1 MSVRL
6 MASYDFSLVLEPE
19 GSAEGS
25 DGAPSQQPLML
36 HSSLRKKLRSLL
48 SSKTVVDFSHTP
60 ASGGGGETLQVCQW
74 VCPCAPVLLLAESSP
89 VTPLLSPTPYPP
101 LPSLPSSPFTPLLSP
116 TPSPPLPSSP
126 FTSLLS
132 PTPSPPL
139 PASAITQDQTTSKG
153 WMRRTLSSRCP
164 CSRTRTCATTSA
176 SR

>member
-25 DGAPSQQPLML
+25 DGAPSQQPLVL

-89 VTPLLSPTPYPP
+89 
-101 LPSLPSSPFTPLLSP
+101 FTPLLSP
-116 TPSPPLPSSP
+116 TPSPPLPYPLPSSP
-126 FTSLLS
+126 FTPLLS
-132 PTPSPPL
+132 LHSPPFPSLPSSPLPPPLSPPL
-139 PASAITQDQTTSKG
+139 LASAITQDQTTSEG

-164 CSRTRTCATTSA
+164 CSRPRTCATTSA

>member
-89 VTPLLSPTPYPP
+89 
-101 LPSLPSSPFTPLLSP
+101 FTPLLPP
-116 TPSPPLPSSP
+116 TPSPSGQCHYSGSNHFRGVDEEDPIIKVSMQQ
-126 FTSLLS
+126 
-132 PTPSPPL
+132 
-139 PASAITQDQTTSKG
+139 TQDLCNYKCIKVKG
-153 WMRRTLSSRCP
+153 GGA
-164 CSRTRTCATTSA
+164 CSQKDWIWQF
-176 SR
+176 

>member
-1 MSVRL
+1 

-25 DGAPSQQPLML
+25 DGAPSQQPLVL

-89 VTPLLSPTPYPP
+89 VTPLLSLHSPP
-101 LPSLPSSPFTPLLSP
+101 LPYPSPPLPYPLPSSPFTP
-116 TPSPPLPSSP
+116 
-126 FTSLLS
+126 LLS

-139 PASAITQDQTTSKG
+139 PASAITQDQTTSEG

-164 CSRTRTCATTSA
+164 CSRPRTCATTSA